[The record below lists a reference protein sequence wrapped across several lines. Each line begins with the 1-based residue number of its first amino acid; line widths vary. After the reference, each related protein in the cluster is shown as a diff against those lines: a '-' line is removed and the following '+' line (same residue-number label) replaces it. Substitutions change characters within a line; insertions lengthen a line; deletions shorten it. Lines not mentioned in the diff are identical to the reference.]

1 LLATGLLG
9 LGFAHLPAYLLGWL
23 VIGSDMGAGL
33 YDPAFAALGRLY
45 GHAGRSATTTLT
57 PFGGFAST
65 VCWPLPARSGPLIA
79 LALGERTA
87 QGAEENYR

>member
-1 LLATGLLG
+1 
-9 LGFAHLPAYLLGWL
+9 
-23 VIGSDMGAGL
+23 MGTPN
-33 YDPAFAALGRLY
+33 D
-45 GHAGRSATTTLT
+45 SAITTLT
-57 PFGGFAST
+57 LFGCFAST